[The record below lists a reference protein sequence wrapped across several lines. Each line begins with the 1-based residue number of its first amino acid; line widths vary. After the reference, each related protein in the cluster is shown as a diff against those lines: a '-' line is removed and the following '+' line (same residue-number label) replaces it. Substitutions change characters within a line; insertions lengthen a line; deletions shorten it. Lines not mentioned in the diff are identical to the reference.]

1 MGERLLR
8 ISQVEAIVGRKR
20 ATIYRKIKEQKF
32 PPPIK
37 DGFASYWTES
47 EIDAYVNNIINA

>member
-32 PPPIK
+32 PAPIK
-37 DGFASYWTES
+37 DGSASYRTETQ
-47 EIDAYVNNIINA
+47 IDRYVDNIINA